1 MEIKRILSSVAR
13 KWWLVVLLV
22 ILGGGLGF
30 VINFNSKPIYQ
41 ADTTLYI
48 INRDKL
54 LTDGSLNSQDIAVS
68 EQLVRQYYDIIYSRL
83 VISEVLREV
92 KGYNLSEKAILSMV
106 SLSSNSESN
115 IFTIS
120 AKSDDPE
127 LASVVA
133 NATGQAF
140 TKQIR
145 ELTNSDNVGI
155 LDEAQEPI
163 SPLSNNKIQIVF
175 VGLLAGL
182 MSAFFVVYILEY
194 FDTTVHSA
202 EDIEKGLK
210 VRVIGIIPENNIR

>member
-1 MEIKRILSSVAR
+1 MEIRRILSSVVR
-13 KWWLVVLLV
+13 KWWLVLLLA

-30 VINFNSKPIYQ
+30 LINFNSKPMYQ

-54 LTDGSLNSQDIAVS
+54 FEVGSLNSQDIAVS
-68 EQLVRQYYDIIYSRL
+68 EQLVRQYYDIIYSRS

-92 KGYNLSEKAILSMV
+92 KGYNLSEKAILSMI
-106 SLSSNSESN
+106 SLSSNPESN

-120 AKSDDPE
+120 ARAVDPYI
-127 LASVVA
+127 ASVVA
-133 NATGQAF
+133 NAAGQAF

-145 ELTNSDNVGI
+145 QLTNSDNVGI
-155 LDEAQEPI
+155 LDQAQVPI
-163 SPLSNNKIQIVF
+163 YPLSNNSIQIVF

-182 MSAFFVVYILEY
+182 MVAFFLIYIIEY

-202 EDIEKGLK
+202 DDIEKELNI
-210 VRVIGIIPENNIR
+210 RVIGIIPEHNIR